1 MTKYMEKI
9 KKVANIK
16 ILFIGLCICLAIPSC
31 LYIVKGNSIL
41 NLTSSFSFF
50 INPSNKILTPQKII
64 ETVLFMGL
72 WIGIGTCYIYFVRK
86 SDKIFKTWKSA
97 IMVIAIVTVIF
108 TIILPITST
117 DIFYYIGT
125 GWSEA
130 HYKINPYYTSVDEL
144 MLQNE
149 QASTDTMLLKMKG
162 IWSNQKI
169 VYGPIWPL
177 VCKILSMCSNGNLG
191 LALII
196 YKLFNLILHFINTYI
211 VYKMTSKSKK
221 YTLMYALN
229 PLVLF
234 ECLSNV
240 HNEMLLIFF
249 IILAIYYL
257 ISKKQLLPAIAFLA
271 CGAAVKYVAILLAP
285 FFVLYYYRQ
294 EKVQKKILYSLL
306 YGIIFLAVLI
316 LCYIPYMQDY
326 KVLNGI
332 LDQQGKFA
340 NSCFTSIA
348 IQNMGLA
355 EKISTGFM
363 VAYMFIYI
371 VEVTKMLFSNKEYT
385 WEEMMRKYN
394 TLLLLFIFGTITNL
408 QPWYIIWILPTLF
421 WQEEKTCDILQKM
434 TIISTIATSVYFLF
448 IEHYFY
454 GQFYIYTFAILT
466 LLTIVIQKKKTLKE

>member
-1 MTKYMEKI
+1 MEKI
-9 KKVANIK
+9 KKEVNIK
-16 ILFIGLCICLAIPSC
+16 ILFIGLCICLVIPSF
-31 LYIVKGNSIL
+31 LYIIKGNSIL

-50 INPSNKILTPQKII
+50 INPLNKILTPQKII

-97 IMVIAIVTVIF
+97 IMVIAIIAILF
-108 TIILPITST
+108 TIILPMTST

-162 IWSNQKI
+162 TWSNQKI

-177 VCKILSMCSNGNLG
+177 VCKILSMCSNGNLS
-191 LALII
+191 LALVI
-196 YKLFNLILHFINTYI
+196 YKLFNLMLHFINSYI
-211 VYKMTSKSKK
+211 VYKMTGKSKK

-249 IILAIYYL
+249 IILATYYL

-285 FFVLYYYRQ
+285 FFVLYYYRK

-306 YGIIFLAVLI
+306 YAVIFLAVLI
-316 LCYIPYMQDY
+316 LCYMPYMQDFN
-326 KVLNGI
+326 VLNGI
-332 LDQQGKFA
+332 LDQQEKFA

-408 QPWYIIWILPTLF
+408 QPWYIIWILPTCF

>member
-16 ILFIGLCICLAIPSC
+16 ILFIGLCLCLAIPSC
-31 LYIVKGNSIL
+31 MYIIKGKSII

-72 WIGIGTCYIYFVRK
+72 WIGIGACYIYFVRK

-97 IMVIAIVTVIF
+97 IMVIAIVAILFTVI
-108 TIILPITST
+108 LPMTST

-130 HYKINPYYTSVDEL
+130 HYKVNPYYTSVDDL
-144 MLQNE
+144 IIQNE
-149 QASTDTMLLKMKG
+149 QASTDVMLLKMKG
-162 IWSNQKI
+162 TWSYQKI

-177 VCKILSMCSNGNLG
+177 VCKILSMCSNGNLSV
-191 LALII
+191 ALII
-196 YKLFNLILHFINTYI
+196 YKLFNLLLHFINSYI
-211 VYKMTSKSKK
+211 VYKMTGGSKK

-240 HNEMLLIFF
+240 HNEILLIFF
-249 IILAIYYL
+249 IILATYYL
-257 ISKKQLLPAIAFLA
+257 ISKKKLLPAIAFLA

-285 FFVLYYYRQ
+285 FFVLYYYRK

-306 YGIIFLAVLI
+306 YGVVFLAVLI
-316 LCYIPYMQDY
+316 LCYMPYIQDY

-332 LDQQGKFA
+332 LDQQEKFA
-340 NSCFTSIA
+340 NSFFVIVA
-348 IQNMGLA
+348 IQDFGLA
-355 EKISTGFM
+355 LKLSKGFM
-363 VAYMFIYI
+363 LAYIVIYI
-371 VEVTKMLFSNKEYT
+371 IEVTKMLFSKKEYT
-385 WEEMMRKYN
+385 WEEMMKKYN

>member
-16 ILFIGLCICLAIPSC
+16 VLFIGLCLCLAIPSC
-31 LYIVKGNSIL
+31 MYIIKGNSII

-64 ETVLFMGL
+64 ETAIFIGL
-72 WIGIGTCYIYFVRK
+72 WIGIGACYIYFVRK
-86 SDKIFKTWKSA
+86 SDKLFKTWKSV
-97 IMVIAIVTVIF
+97 IMIIIIIAIIF
-108 TIILPITST
+108 TIILPMTST

-130 HYKINPYYTSVDEL
+130 HYKINPYYTSVDDL
-144 MLQNE
+144 IIQNE
-149 QASTDTMLLKMKG
+149 QASTDVMLLKMKG

-177 VCKILSMCSNGNLG
+177 VCKILSMCSNGK
-191 LALII
+191 LAVALVI
-196 YKLFNLILHFINTYI
+196 YKLFNLILHFINSYI
-211 VYKMTSKSKK
+211 VYKMTGKSKK

-249 IILAIYYL
+249 IILAMYYL
-257 ISKKQLLPAIAFLA
+257 ISKKQILPAMIFLA

-285 FFVLYYYRQ
+285 FFVLYYYRK
-294 EKVQKKILYSLL
+294 EKVQKKIVYSLL
-306 YGIIFLAVLI
+306 YGVIFLAMLFI
-316 LCYIPYMQDY
+316 CYMPYMQDF

-332 LDQQGKFA
+332 LDQQEKFA
-340 NSCFTSIA
+340 NSLFTSIA
-348 IQNMGLA
+348 IQNMELA
-355 EKISTGFM
+355 EKVSVGFM
-363 VAYMFIYI
+363 MAYIAIYI
-371 VEVTKMLFSNKEYT
+371 IEITKMLCSKKEYT
-385 WEEMMRKYN
+385 WEEMMQKYN

-408 QPWYIIWILPTLF
+408 QPWYIIWILPTFF
-421 WQEEKTCDILQKM
+421 WQEEKTCDILQKL
-434 TIISTIATSVYFLF
+434 TIISIIATSVYFLF
-448 IEHYFY
+448 LEHYFY
-454 GQFYIYTFAILT
+454 GQFYSYVLAILT
-466 LLTIVIQKKKTLKE
+466 LVLVVIQKKKTLKE

>member
-1 MTKYMEKI
+1 MEQVKNKLNLKVIFIILCLCMT
-9 KKVANIK
+9 
-16 ILFIGLCICLAIPSC
+16 IPSC
-31 LYIVKGNSIL
+31 IYIIKGNSII

-72 WIGIGTCYIYFVRK
+72 WIGIGACYIYFVRK
-86 SDKIFKTWKSA
+86 SDNVFKTWKSVIIIIMTAA
-97 IMVIAIVTVIF
+97 ILF

-130 HYKINPYYTSVDEL
+130 HYKVNPYYTSVDDL
-144 MLQNE
+144 IRQNE

-162 IWSNQKI
+162 TWSNQKI
-169 VYGPIWPL
+169 VYGPIWPM
-177 VCKILSMCSNGNLG
+177 VCRILSMCSNGNLAV
-191 LALII
+191 ALII
-196 YKLFNLILHFINTYI
+196 YKLFNLVLHFINSYI
-211 VYKMTSKSKK
+211 VYKMTGKSKK

-249 IILAIYYL
+249 IILAMYYL
-257 ISKKQLLPAIAFLA
+257 ISKKQILLAIIFLA
-271 CGAAVKYVAILLAP
+271 CGSAVKYVAILLAP

-294 EKVQKKILYSLL
+294 EKIQKKIVYSLL
-306 YGIIFLAVLI
+306 YGVIFLAVLI
-316 LCYIPYMQDY
+316 LCYMPYIQDY

-332 LDQQGKFA
+332 LDQQEKFA
-340 NSCFTSIA
+340 NSFFTSIA
-348 IQNMGLA
+348 IQN
-355 EKISTGFM
+355 ISFAQKLSSGFM
-363 VAYMFIYI
+363 VAYVVIYI
-371 VEVTKMLFSNKEYT
+371 IEVTKILFSNKQYT

-421 WQEEKTCDILQKM
+421 WQKEQNQDILQKM
-434 TIISTIATSVYFLF
+434 TIISIISTIPYFLF
-448 IEHYFY
+448 VEHYFY
-454 GQFYIYTFAILT
+454 GQFYIYILAILT
-466 LLTIVIQKKKTLKE
+466 SLAVLIQKKKTLKE